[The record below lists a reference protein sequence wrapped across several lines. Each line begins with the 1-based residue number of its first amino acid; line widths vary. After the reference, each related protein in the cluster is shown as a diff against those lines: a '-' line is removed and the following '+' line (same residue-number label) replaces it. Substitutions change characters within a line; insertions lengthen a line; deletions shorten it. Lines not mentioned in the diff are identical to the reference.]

1 MLCNGENEEKTE
13 DELLYFGS
21 SPASL
26 IAMRF
31 FIVLSRKHHSKLM
44 RALPDD
50 FEQCSNSTWLIAS
63 RSLVEENQNVEEDR
77 ATAHGMFASL
87 FLSRIVQLI
96 PIINLND
103 TCFCRGCKEQRRAQH
118 STFFPFHMMFCR
130 EREQV
135 LHRSSRL

>member
-1 MLCNGENEEKTE
+1 VLCNGENEEKTE

-50 FEQCSNSTWLIAS
+50 FEQRSNSTLLIAS
-63 RSLVEENQNVEEDR
+63 RSLVEENQHVEEGR
-77 ATAHGMFASL
+77 ATTYAVL
-87 FLSRIVQLI
+87 
-96 PIINLND
+96 
-103 TCFCRGCKEQRRAQH
+103 
-118 STFFPFHMMFCR
+118 
-130 EREQV
+130 V
-135 LHRSSRL
+135 LHF

>member
-1 MLCNGENEEKTE
+1 MGA
-13 DELLYFGS
+13 LLDG
-21 SPASL
+21 
-26 IAMRF
+26 
-31 FIVLSRKHHSKLM
+31 
-44 RALPDD
+44 
-50 FEQCSNSTWLIAS
+50 FEQRSNSTWLIAS